1 MLNELINYGGV
12 GMLLLSF
19 LAVLFEITPTKINP
33 VQWLGDRFNAS
44 TKAEIA
50 DLKKDIAQVK
60 QAEDE
65 RNALNNRYRIIRFAD
80 ELMHSPEIYHSEEHF
95 NQIEECITAY
105 STYCD
110 EHPEFKN
117 HKAKAS
123 IKRINEVY
131 EKCRRLNSFLK

>member
-1 MLNELINYGGV
+1 MFNELINYGGAGV
-12 GMLLLSF
+12 LFLSF
-19 LAVLFEITPTKINP
+19 LAVFIEVTPIKLNP

-50 DLKKDIAQVK
+50 DLKDDIAQVK

-80 ELMHSPEIYHSEEHF
+80 ELMHSPELYHSEEHF

-117 HKAKAS
+117 HKARAS

-131 EKCRRLNSFLK
+131 EKCRRLNSFLR